1 MITFPENPT
10 DGQTVVDKGDGN
22 TIVIWTYDAAEN
34 QWNAEQYGAV
44 GAAHITYT
52 DQVLSREPDDA
63 VVTQRDIN
71 RTQPEVAKA
80 TAANYANS
88 VWMQADAAMQVRS
101 SGIWINEE
109 PDHIGAA
116 PNLQRFYLAKDDGEP
131 PSYKEATTAYVHQ
144 FGSGDLIDGG
154 LEEVGDILQIYG
166 PPRLDSP
173 TPTHGVYRIT
183 SVERIGDGTSGY
195 DTFGLEFLRGYGAPL
210 HNDQAVIKSGP
221 DTTSSGGGGGGGD
234 YLPLTGG
241 VMKRED
247 SGGYLLEARQMN
259 DNQLFSIFTSSASTS
274 TSDAVEYF
282 KAPADVTKP
291 FEIVNRTYISANY
304 LSLAGGTMRG
314 TFSMGGNVLTA
325 VGDPKQD
332 GQAANKRYVD
342 EQIASV
348 GGGLGFTE
356 KYNGNRYY
364 KPGVDTTSLAEGE
377 VMFLAGGATTEVFAA
392 VTHVGLP
399 EAGIDWTKFTRTGT
413 IEVKN
418 GSTLCG
424 HLQVV
429 SATNN
434 AGRNWLVKVK
444 MLDIISNELDPES
457 GHPCYFWGMFTG

>member
-221 DTTSSGGGGGGGD
+221 DTTSSGGGGGD
-234 YLPLTGG
+234 YLPL
-241 VMKRED
+241 
-247 SGGYLLEARQMN
+247 SGGSITGNLSVAGSLS
-259 DNQLFSIFTSSASTS
+259 NQGGIMLAGPKDKGFYIYDLQGGAVFSAYGDKFGAGAQYFG
-274 TSDAVEYF
+274 AVEQA
-282 KAPADVTKP
+282 KHVATK
-291 FEIVNRTYISANY
+291 E
-304 LSLAGGTMRG
+304 
-314 TFSMGGNVLTA
+314 
-325 VGDPKQD
+325 
-332 GQAANKRYVD
+332 YVD
-342 EQIASV
+342 NSIGKIEIPEA